1 MANDNNEL
9 LSQQRIII
17 ADINNLYKQINDNLL
32 RQQANQ
38 EMIAKGGIANSDDA
52 KARLEQL
59 RADLGSTAQVAAFT
73 EEEIRNAASAGRDL
87 GPTIG
92 AGAGEAVDGLTTVG
106 EVAGGLTQTIL
117 QVKKGWDSA
126 LKLIAENAES
136 SLRRSYSKIQ
146 DYFGGIT
153 LGAMNS
159 TDGTIVAGNQMAG
172 AFQKVA
178 KEIDLAGYSF
188 ATFGETGRTA
198 TFPLQA
204 ALGSTE
210 EIMATFNQLV
220 IQDGLINGMSMAE
233 LAMSSAGE
241 ESIKQMRTVS
251 LALGLNAEETS
262 TFVSRQ
268 ISLTGKAGTDMLA
281 EAALSAKAVAKI
293 VGSSAKVIGKSMQ
306 AIIADTERFGNV
318 TVDEAARISGT
329 LAELGIDYEDLGG
342 MVNKYMSFEGAVDSI
357 SALTT
362 VFGVQL
368 DSMEMMRLANTDQEG
383 FLRKMRE
390 QFIMTGKSVDDMN
403 LAEKRL
409 IKSQLGLKDI
419 ESVERLF
426 DPGRALTSLEEL
438 TQATAD
444 MAPEDA
450 SERTKKLFEEMGDE
464 MLSLANLTEF
474 STKEM
479 QTFFQEGLTAPLRE
493 AKIAL
498 EQLTAKKA
506 GAGMELGAPALE
518 AGQAQAVSMQ
528 ESFVESMP
536 KAIASVETLIASM
549 TEGFTAV
556 VELLKGPPALLN
568 SSDSAWDITFRDR
581 APKSIGKTTEAL
593 LTMTKEMKSSFE
605 GITEG
610 PLDGFLK
617 ALGDGI
623 PESMAIAS
631 GEMAKFASM
640 SDEELKE
647 LMKDT
652 DGMGQKLAKQLG
664 FLQQRGGKLT
674 ESALKELAAS
684 IGFTGDDWKDKMDTI
699 MSTQADEAGAAQ
711 ALQGDAVTT
720 MLQAYKDMGVTMDD
734 MGGADGEWA
743 KAYAAEYSLSPEEL
757 TQALSG
763 EADIGSIVRG
773 SLDEANVAAAE
784 AKAEEKSRTERLRE
798 EYEAES
804 GATEGSGREQ
814 SANIRRNT
822 KAINDLATAVGL
834 LKDSMSDRPIVIN
847 LAGQP
852 ITDYIVDSYKGRTS
866 TSGNTLALEPQ

>member
-17 ADINNLYKQINDNLL
+17 SDINNLYKQINDNLL

-38 EMIAKGGIANSDDA
+38 EMIAQGGIANSELA
-52 KARLEQL
+52 KARLAEL
-59 RADLGSTAQVAAFT
+59 RGALGTTAD
-73 EEEIRNAASAGRDL
+73 AASLSLEQMGVEGQDALGNITAGSDA
-87 GPTIG
+87 
-92 AGAGEAVDGLTTVG
+92 AGDSLTTFG

-117 QVKKGWDSA
+117 QVKEGWDSA
-126 LKLIAENAES
+126 LKLIADNAES

-146 DYFGGIT
+146 EYFGGIT

-159 TDGTIVAGNQMAG
+159 AEGTIVAGNQMAG

-178 KEIDLAGYSF
+178 KEIDLARYNF

-198 TFPLQA
+198 TFSLQS

-251 LALGLNAEETS
+251 LALGLTAEETS

-281 EAALSAKAVAKI
+281 EAALSAKSVANI

-306 AIIADTERFGNV
+306 AIIADTENFGNV

-329 LAELGIDYEDLGG
+329 LAELGIDYKDLGG

-368 DSMEMMRLANTDQEG
+368 DSMEMMRLANEDQEG

-390 QFIMTGKSVDDMN
+390 QFIMTGKSVDDMS

-409 IKSQLGLKDI
+409 IKSQLGLQDI
-419 ESVERLF
+419 ESVERLL

-438 TQATAD
+438 TQATDD

-450 SERTKKLFEEMGDE
+450 AERTQKLFEEMGDE

-474 STKEM
+474 STARM

-498 EQLTAKKA
+498 EQVTARKA
-506 GAGMELGAPALE
+506 GEGMELGAPALE

-568 SSDSAWDITFRDR
+568 QSDSAWDITFRDK

-593 LTMTKEMKSSFE
+593 LTMTNEMKSSFE

-610 PLDGFLK
+610 PLDDFLK

-623 PESMAIAS
+623 PESMALS
-631 GEMAKFASM
+631 SEEMSKFASM
-640 SDEELKE
+640 SEEELKN
-647 LMKDT
+647 LMKET
-652 DGMGQKLAKQLG
+652 DGIGQKLAKQLG
-664 FLQQRGGKLT
+664 FLEQRGGKLST
-674 ESALKELAAS
+674 EGLEAFAEG
-684 IGFTGDDWKDKMDTI
+684 IGWTGDDWKNKVDALMAT
-699 MSTQADEAGAAQ
+699 TADEAGAAQ
-711 ALQGDAVTT
+711 ALQGDSVTA
-720 MLQAYKDMGVTMDD
+720 MLQAYRDMGVTMED

-757 TQALSG
+757 TKALSG
-763 EADIGSIVRG
+763 ESDIGSIVRG

-784 AKAEEKSRTERLRE
+784 AKAEEQSRTERLRE

-814 SANIRRNT
+814 STNIRSNT
-822 KAINDLATAVGL
+822 KAIDDLTKAVGL
-834 LKDSMSDRPIVIN
+834 LKDSMSDRPIVIQ
-847 LAGQP
+847 LGGKT
-852 ITDYIVDSYKGRTS
+852 ITDYIVETPGGRTS
-866 TSGNTLALEPQ
+866 TAGNTLALEPQ